1 MRVIVLR
8 VVQIVRGRVL
18 GLTLGIVKVVEHA
31 PAPAFTRRLWLS
43 IRALTFRLLFV
54 NNLLKIFGGIPL
66 SDTRAFADHA
76 APLKRAPERN
86 LVCIFQ
92 VAADG

>member
-1 MRVIVLR
+1 MR
-8 VVQIVRGRVL
+8 IVRGRVL

-43 IRALTFRLLFV
+43 ISAFTFRLLLV
-54 NNLLKIFGGIPL
+54 NHLLKIFGGIRL

-86 LVCIFQ
+86 FVRIFQ
-92 VAADG
+92 IAADGQTGRQP